1 MQTGTKKFN
10 GKGWYLVFINAI
22 MGCAIAASYSQFS
35 MVVGQ
40 LSDYT
45 GLSQEFL
52 MTTDTIKSFT
62 VVIAMMI
69 SGAVY
74 KRLGLKWTFVFC
86 LAAYIIPQ
94 LVMPINHSA
103 AVLVAMKILQG
114 LATISF
120 PVFLLTIMSAMDA
133 SQTGTA
139 TAVFNGIFYAGG
151 GIGGTIAGY
160 VIAATNNWAA
170 SFYVVAGLALVVGIV
185 WLLTVKAP
193 EEKEIPADT
202 PAPEPQQT
210 QKKNNF
216 ILNPLTYLLVLSFFA
231 TTWVTQT
238 VGMDIP
244 LYAADLGYDTL
255 SSGKL
260 MNAITIGILLAC
272 LVSGRVSDFMA
283 NRSQNRARARLGVLM
298 VGPIGIIVSV
308 VAMNLADLTN
318 FGVFFALTFLLT
330 FFGAWGLGVFY
341 SILPEM
347 FRPDEVSSV
356 TGIAGG
362 LADLGMPI
370 GPTVV
375 GVIFGAGG
383 RWDLGWY
390 SCGAIALVGILCNL
404 ALMARNKKRLKTGV

>member
-1 MQTGTKKFN
+1 MQTGAKKFN
-10 GKGWYLVFINAI
+10 GRGWYLVFINAI
-22 MGCAIAASYSQFS
+22 MGCTIAASYSQFS

-45 GLSQEFL
+45 GISQEFL

-62 VVIAMMI
+62 VVVAMMI

-74 KRLGLKWTFVFC
+74 KRLGLKFTFIFC

-94 LVMPINHSA
+94 LVIPINKSA
-103 AVLVAMKILQG
+103 AILVAMKILQG

-160 VIAATNNWAA
+160 VIAATNSWTS
-170 SFYVVAGLALVVGIV
+170 SFYVVAGMALVVGII

-193 EEKEIPADT
+193 EEKEVPADAAAE
-202 PAPEPQQT
+202 PAEQP
-210 QKKNNF
+210 KKNNVLF
-216 ILNPLTYLLVLSFFA
+216 NPLTYLLVLSFFA

-244 LYAADLGYDTL
+244 IYAADLGYDTL
-255 SSGKL
+255 TSGKL

-272 LVSGRVSDFMA
+272 LFSGKISDFLA
-283 NRSQNRARARLGVLM
+283 NRSQNRAQARLSVLM
-298 VGPIGIIVSV
+298 VGPIGIVLCVI
-308 VAMNLADLTN
+308 AMNLADLTN
-318 FGVFFALTFLLT
+318 FGVFFVITFLLT
-330 FFGAWGLGVFY
+330 FFGAWGLRVFY

-347 FRPDEVSSV
+347 FHPDEVSTV
-356 TGIAGG
+356 TGVAGG

-375 GVIFGAGG
+375 GVIFGAKGM
-383 RWDLGWY
+383 WNLGWY
-390 SCGAIALVGILCNL
+390 SCAGIAIVGILCGL
-404 ALMARNKKRLKTGV
+404 ILMGYSRKRAKVNA